1 MRFPDP
7 PDSETRV
14 VFSGNTLM
22 TMPHGS
28 SKGSLM
34 VGLEV
39 GRMPG
44 RKSFEFPGVYSMT
57 FI

>member
-14 VFSGNTLM
+14 VFSGNT
-22 TMPHGS
+22 HGS

-34 VGLEV
+34 VRLEV
-39 GRMPG
+39 GRKPG